1 MCKYRI
7 KDTLRVLSFGIYCL
21 LLLSIIIYTLVN
33 IEQQV
38 SVSVPCLYMCSSDV
52 PSLHGGERPGRETR
66 RIFAL
71 FQKTFIGLPGLVNIQ
86 KNDGK
91 IHHFIAG

>member
-33 IEQQV
+33 IEQV
-38 SVSVPCLYMCSSDV
+38 SVSVPCLYICSSDL
-52 PSLHGGERPGRETR
+52 PFLHRDERPGSETR
-66 RIFAL
+66 RMVAF
-71 FQKTFIGLPGLVNIQ
+71 FQRPLLVYP
-86 KNDGK
+86 
-91 IHHFIAG
+91 AW